1 MSGCASR
8 KSLPRRR
15 RSRPRCRARVI
26 RSWRSNA
33 GFGRRSGALRV
44 MRKRLGLMIGLAA
57 LAGSAALVALMLG
70 YVAHNDIGLTRLA
83 IRHSALIAGAVL
95 AMLLVA

>member
-1 MSGCASR
+1 
-8 KSLPRRR
+8 
-15 RSRPRCRARVI
+15 
-26 RSWRSNA
+26 
-33 GFGRRSGALRV
+33 

-57 LAGSAALVALMLG
+57 LAGSAAVVAVVLG
-70 YVAHNDIGLTRLA
+70 HVIHNDVGLTRLA

>member
-1 MSGCASR
+1 
-8 KSLPRRR
+8 
-15 RSRPRCRARVI
+15 
-26 RSWRSNA
+26 
-33 GFGRRSGALRV
+33 
-44 MRKRLGLMIGLAA
+44 MIGLAT
-57 LAGSAALVALMLG
+57 LAGCAALVAMMLG